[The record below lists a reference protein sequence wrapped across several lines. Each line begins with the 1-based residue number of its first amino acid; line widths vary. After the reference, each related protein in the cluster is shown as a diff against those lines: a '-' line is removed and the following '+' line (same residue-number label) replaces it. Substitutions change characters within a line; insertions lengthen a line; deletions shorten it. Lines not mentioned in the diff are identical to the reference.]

1 MANDLNEL
9 YQEIILD
16 HSKCPRNFQKLECAN
31 RVAQGYNPLCGD
43 QVTVFLDLNK
53 ETIRNIS
60 FQGTGCAI
68 CKAAASLMTA
78 TLKGKTT
85 AEAKNLFDGFHV
97 LVTTGKQDNG
107 NMGKLNAFAGV
118 HKYPARVKCAILPW
132 HAVVAALGGQKDPV
146 TSE

>member
-1 MANDLNEL
+1 MAENLNEL

-16 HSKCPRNFQKLECAN
+16 HSKCPRNFLKLECAN
-31 RVAQGYNPLCGD
+31 RVAEGYNPLCGD
-43 QVTVFLDLNK
+43 QVTVFLQVDK
-53 ETIRNIS
+53 ETIQNIS

-85 AEAKNLFDGFHV
+85 KEAKNLFDGFHV
-97 LVTTGKQDNG
+97 LVTTGQHGEKQ
-107 NMGKLNAFAGV
+107 MGKLEAFAGV
-118 HKYPARVKCAILPW
+118 YKYPARVKCAILPW
-132 HAVVAALGGQKDPV
+132 HAVVAALNEKKDPV